1 MTELTPHVRVSFISL
16 LTAICFALVGTP
28 PIAAFGKGPELG
40 KEAPP
45 LGVSKILQAP
55 PEARSTWSALRGKV
69 VVLEFWATWCAPC
82 RKAIPHWNELVEAFK
97 NKPVQFLAVTDE
109 NEGIVSIFLKKNPIR
124 SWVGLDGVGRS
135 SCDLYGIRGIP
146 TVVVVN
152 QNGVIVGVTHP
163 AMFEA
168 RHIQEVLDTGKCSLP
183 IPAQNSSTSG
193 IKDETVEPVSNTHPV
208 FEVTVRPSG
217 PVPPGHGTDVW
228 SGPGSTDADATGQYA
243 SVRRAI
249 LTLFRGSETLLDCRT
264 TLPPSLY
271 DFSIRLPAGATQAD
285 REKAVTPMFRSVF
298 GLEVHRAEREREV
311 YVLTATSTIAPG
323 LNLSGPNSTGFGSE
337 EPDGMQLSRTTIEG
351 LAGFLEHHL
360 HKPVIDGT
368 GLTNRYDIRLKW
380 KMSKRQLLPYTI
392 DRQVGELLDKPDPAK
407 EEKLSADQ
415 QRQLDAIRGK
425 LPEAE
430 LQKLAA
436 EDRENIELLRTEL
449 AKPEDERFQP
459 DLNSITAA
467 VREQLGLEL
476 SLARRSLPIL
486 IVEEAASKE

>member
-1 MTELTPHVRVSFISL
+1 
-16 LTAICFALVGTP
+16 
-28 PIAAFGKGPELG
+28 
-40 KEAPP
+40 
-45 LGVSKILQAP
+45 
-55 PEARSTWSALRGKV
+55 
-69 VVLEFWATWCAPC
+69 
-82 RKAIPHWNELVEAFK
+82 
-97 NKPVQFLAVTDE
+97 
-109 NEGIVSIFLKKNPIR
+109 
-124 SWVGLDGVGRS
+124 
-135 SCDLYGIRGIP
+135 
-146 TVVVVN
+146 
-152 QNGVIVGVTHP
+152 
-163 AMFEA
+163 
-168 RHIQEVLDTGKCSLP
+168 
-183 IPAQNSSTSG
+183 
-193 IKDETVEPVSNTHPV
+193 
-208 FEVTVRPSG
+208 
-217 PVPPGHGTDVW
+217 
-228 SGPGSTDADATGQYA
+228 
-243 SVRRAI
+243 
-249 LTLFRGSETLLDCRT
+249 
-264 TLPPSLY
+264 
-271 DFSIRLPAGATQAD
+271 
-285 REKAVTPMFRSVF
+285 
-298 GLEVHRAEREREV
+298 
-311 YVLTATSTIAPG
+311 
-323 LNLSGPNSTGFGSE
+323 
-337 EPDGMQLSRTTIEG
+337 MQLSRTTIEG